1 MIIKTFQY
9 RLYFVVGYLK
19 NSLKLALSSY
29 IQQGI
34 ITLRPHFIIN
44 HLILFVP
51 NEQHFMVFP
60 FEIVQFIGGN
70 NHHMSI
76 HLIVRSV
83 SDTFVSEGKYQI
95 SHKNSQNVLLY
106 KRQS

>member
-1 MIIKTFQY
+1 MPIHAAKSSTNVAHIKFKIKSRLNILIIKTFQY

-44 HLILFVP
+44 HLILFVL
-51 NEQHFMVFP
+51 NEQNFMVFP
-60 FEIVQFIGGN
+60 FEIVQFIGG
-70 NHHMSI
+70 
-76 HLIVRSV
+76 
-83 SDTFVSEGKYQI
+83 Q
-95 SHKNSQNVLLY
+95 
-106 KRQS
+106 